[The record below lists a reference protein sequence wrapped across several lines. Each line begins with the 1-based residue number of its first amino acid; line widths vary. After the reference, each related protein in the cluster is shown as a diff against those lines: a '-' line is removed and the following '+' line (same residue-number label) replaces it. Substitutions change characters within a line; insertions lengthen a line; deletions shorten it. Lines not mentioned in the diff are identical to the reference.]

1 MPQFYF
7 HLWRGGHLTPDEA
20 GVALAP
26 LDAAKRWAERI
37 ASSIIGQDQCGPE
50 SVSGWDIEVTDEAGR
65 MMLIVPIHAEQGRL
79 LNKQAA

>member
-20 GVALAP
+20 GVALAT

-37 ASSIIGQDQCGPE
+37 ASSIIGQEKCALE

-65 MMLIVPIHAEQGRL
+65 TMFIVPVSDGQKSML
-79 LNKQAA
+79 TQQAA

>member
-26 LDAAKRWAERI
+26 LDSAKRWAERI
-37 ASSIIGQDQCGPE
+37 ASSIIGQDKCGPE